1 MAKTSV
7 LAREELLGR
16 VQVALHLPTR
26 GDAQHLTNL
35 VIACVEDTLLAHL
48 ADDGFAMKLNSF
60 GKFVVHHR
68 PAGWKRVGFSGEV
81 VRMKRKAKVKFVSLG
96 RLRQFEDVEGAR
108 ELDRRG

>member
-48 ADDGFAMKLNSF
+48 ADDGFAMKLKQFRQVRGSPSPS
-60 GKFVVHHR
+60 GLEES
-68 PAGWKRVGFSGEV
+68 RVQWRSGANEAEGQSEIRQPRTSAP
-81 VRMKRKAKVKFVSLG
+81 VRG
-96 RLRQFEDVEGAR
+96 RG
-108 ELDRRG
+108 GSP